1 MTKRVTMPLLGL
13 AIWSISAVSSLP
25 AQALNIGG
33 GLSLGGVG
41 AGANVN
47 VGGGGLSAGAGVSA
61 GGSGGVNA
69 GAGAS
74 LGGSGGVN
82 AGVGASLGGSGGV
95 NAGVGVG
102 LGGSGVTAG
111 ATVGGTGSV
120 DVGVTTAGTGTTLQP
135 VPTIDPNA
143 PILSNDLLG
152 KMVVSSDSRV
162 IGRVSDVTQKS
173 DELVLRVST
182 AESLHDR
189 VPAVLLRYRQAP
201 RVTDVLRLRLT
212 YAQFAAQF

>member
-69 GAGAS
+69 GA
-74 LGGSGGVN
+74 
-82 AGVGASLGGSGGV
+82 GASLGGSGGV